1 VHEDDS
7 VTFDPPMSR
16 PNDCVDL
23 RAELDCTIAFSACPQ
38 NIVPISGADRK
49 PTGFDSVV
57 LEP

>member
-16 PNDCVDL
+16 PNGYV
-23 RAELDCTIAFSACPQ
+23 
-38 NIVPISGADRK
+38 DRK
-49 PTGFDSVV
+49 PTGFDAVV